1 MKPTNEEAVMKAKAD
16 SRKKRGPQ
24 VFSLTDNQCIWMKAG
39 IINLKLCDN
48 AYDCLSCPFDKAM
61 ARSLEKKGDSAS
73 WEKVMRAKDQHPR
86 ECRHM
91 LTGRVQ
97 YHYCANGYRCNVC
110 EFDQYL
116 EESDL
121 TAAFGSVHTNLV
133 SGFQVADS
141 YYYHRGHSWAR
152 VEHGGF
158 VRIGMDDFAL
168 KLVGKPS
175 EIDLPKI
182 GAHVAQTEVGW
193 QIHKGKREAAVL
205 SPMKG
210 IVVAT
215 NHKVANNPE
224 LANKDPYGQGWLM
237 VVEPTDLRPNLKNLL
252 FEREAAAWV
261 NAEATRLE
269 EKVMEAYG
277 MPLAA
282 TGGEIVEDIIGN
294 LPNLNWEDAIHEF
307 LLT

>member
-1 MKPTNEEAVMKAKAD
+1 MKAKIEA
-16 SRKKRGPQ
+16 KKNRGPR
-24 VFSLTDNQCIWMKAG
+24 VFSVTDNQCIWMKAG
-39 IINLKLCDN
+39 IVNLKLCDN

-61 ARSLEKKGDSAS
+61 VRSLERKGDGAG
-73 WEKVMRAKDQHPR
+73 WRDLMRTRDLHQR

-121 TAAFGSVHTNLV
+121 AAAAGAVHTSKV
-133 SGFQVADS
+133 AGFDVADS

-158 VRIGMDDFAL
+158 VRIGMDDFAF
-168 KLVGKPS
+168 KLVGRPS

-182 GAHVAQTEVGW
+182 GAQVNQTQTGW
-193 QIHKGKREAAVL
+193 RIHKGEKEAAVL

-215 NHKVANNPE
+215 NQRVTSRPG
-224 LANKDPYGQGWLM
+224 LAHHDPYGLGWLI
-237 VVEPTDLRPNLKNLL
+237 VVEPLDLRSDLKNLL
-252 FEREAAAWV
+252 FEREAVAWV
-261 NAEATRLE
+261 NAEVERLE
-269 EKVMEAYG
+269 GKIMETYG
-277 MPLAA
+277 MSLAA
-282 TGGEIVEDIIGN
+282 TGGEIVDDIMGN
-294 LPNLNWEDAIHEF
+294 LTDLDWEETIHEF

>member
-1 MKPTNEEAVMKAKAD
+1 MKAKAD
-16 SRKKRGPQ
+16 TRKKRGPQ

-61 ARSLEKKGDSAS
+61 VRSLEKKGDGAS
-73 WEKVMRAKDQHPR
+73 WEQVMRAKEQHPR

-116 EESDL
+116 EDSDL
-121 TAAFGSVHTNLV
+121 TAAFGSVHTNRV

-168 KLVGKPS
+168 KLVGRPS

-182 GAHVAQTEVGW
+182 GAHVAQTEAGW
-193 QIHKGKREAAVL
+193 QIHKGKKEAAVL

-210 IVVAT
+210 VVVAT
-215 NHKVANNPE
+215 NQKVANQPE

-269 EKVMEAYG
+269 AKVMEAYG

-282 TGGEIVEDIIGN
+282 TGGEIVDDIIGN
-294 LPNLNWEDAIHEF
+294 LPNLNWEDAIHQF

>member
-1 MKPTNEEAVMKAKAD
+1 MKAKVNT
-16 SRKKRGPQ
+16 SKKRGPQ

-61 ARSLEKKGDSAS
+61 VRSLERKGDGGG
-73 WEKVMRAKDQHPR
+73 WQQLMRNRELHQR

-121 TAAFGSVHTNLV
+121 AAAAGAVHTSKV

-158 VRIGMDDFAL
+158 VRVGMDDFAL
-168 KLVGKPS
+168 KLVGRPT

-182 GAHVAQTEVGW
+182 GAQVAQTEVGW
-193 QIHKGKREAAVL
+193 RIHKGGKEADVL

-210 IVVAT
+210 VVVAT
-215 NHKVANNPE
+215 NQRVASRPE
-224 LANKDPYGQGWLM
+224 LAHHDPYGLGWLM
-237 VVEPTDLRPNLKNLL
+237 VVEPLELRSNLKNLL

-261 NAEATRLE
+261 NAEAGRLE
-269 EKVMEAYG
+269 AKVAETYG
-277 MPLAA
+277 MSLAA
-282 TGGEIVEDIIGN
+282 TGGEIVDDIMGN
-294 LPNLNWEDAIHEF
+294 LHDLKWEEMIHEF